1 MPLTVNNNSINII
14 GELSMFNT
22 KPNNQKAVIPVDNFA
37 DREEIINELKKLI
50 KNNYEGIVSII
61 DKKIF
66 NTLGRHDIN
75 GLTAEDI
82 LNNTALKFLEPQKN
96 KPGKYARNWNKQ
108 KYPNF
113 EKYFIQCCFSVL
125 NNEFKKYFDSIRQ
138 YGGKNK
144 NVKSREVYELEND
157 NNLIHNEHEID
168 LENEYEETN
177 ENIQYD
183 INYDEEYFDNNGD
196 EEYYRFNSETYY
208 LDKIA
213 YNEYVRRYNR
223 EYDEDD
229 AEKFLEEVKVKII
242 KDPKA
247 IKVYERILDGERRDR
262 ILAREL
268 NMSIKD
274 VRNCKKKIKRAVEKI
289 SKEFRN
295 GRKIS

>member
-1 MPLTVNNNSINII
+1 MI
-14 GELSMFNT
+14 NT
-22 KPNNQKAVIPVDNFA
+22 KPKIQKAVIPVDNFA

-96 KPGKYARNWNKQ
+96 KPGKYERNWNKS
-108 KYPNF
+108 KYPDFN
-113 EKYFIQCCFSVL
+113 KYFIKCCFSTL
-125 NNEFKKYFDSIRQ
+125 NNELKKYFNSIRQ

-229 AEKFLEEVKVKII
+229 AEKFLEEVKVKNI

-274 VRNCKKKIKRAVEKI
+274 VRNSKKKIKRAEEKT

>member
-1 MPLTVNNNSINII
+1 ML
-14 GELSMFNT
+14 NT
-22 KPNNQKAVIPVDNFA
+22 EPNNQKTVKPVDNFA

-61 DKKIF
+61 DKKIY

-75 GLTAEDI
+75 GLTAKDI
-82 LNNTALKFLEPQKN
+82 LNNTALKFLQPLEN
-96 KPGKYARNWNKQ
+96 KPGNYIRNWNKQ

-113 EKYFIQCCFSVL
+113 KKYFIQCCFSVL
-125 NNEFKKYFDSIRQ
+125 NNEFKKYFNSIRQ

-144 NVKSREVYELEND
+144 NVKSWEVYELEND
-157 NNLIHNEHEID
+157 NNFINNEDEID
-168 LENEYEETN
+168 LENDYKETEED
-177 ENIQYD
+177 IQYY
-183 INYDEEYFDNNGD
+183 INYDEEYIYNNGD

-213 YNEYVRRYNR
+213 YNEYVIMYNR
-223 EYDEDD
+223 EFDEDD
-229 AEKFLEEVKVKII
+229 GKMFIEKVRAEIAKKHPEALKVF
-242 KDPKA
+242 D
-247 IKVYERILDGERRDR
+247 RILEGEWRDR

-274 VRNCKKKIKRAVEKI
+274 VRNCKKKIKRVVEKI